1 MDMAVDELQEDGRR
15 IAECSADLSRCNV
28 KARVQSTA
36 HFCKYIRANAL
47 VCASGESE
55 SPCLH
60 ETNSERFLTVAIT
73 T

>member
-1 MDMAVDELQEDGRR
+1 MDEELQNAQRISVDAMSRR
-15 IAECSADLSRCNV
+15 EYSSLLQV
-28 KARVQSTA
+28 
-36 HFCKYIRANAL
+36 RANAWP
-47 VCASGESE
+47 VHSGESE

>member
-1 MDMAVDELQEDGRR
+1 MDEELQEAQRISVDAMCRR
-15 IAECSADLSRCNV
+15 EY
-28 KARVQSTA
+28 KSTA

>member
-1 MDMAVDELQEDGRR
+1 MQNAQRISVDAMSRREYSSLLQ
-15 IAECSADLSRCNV
+15 V
-28 KARVQSTA
+28 
-36 HFCKYIRANAL
+36 RANAWP
-47 VCASGESE
+47 VHSGESE